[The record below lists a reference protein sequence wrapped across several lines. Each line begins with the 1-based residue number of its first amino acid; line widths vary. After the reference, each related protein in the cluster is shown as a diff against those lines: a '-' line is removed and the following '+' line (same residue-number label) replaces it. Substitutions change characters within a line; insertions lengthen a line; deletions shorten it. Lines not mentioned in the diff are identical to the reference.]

1 MTYLSYSDYC
11 RCLFGITVQKV
22 AMDGGFTCPNRDGTH
37 GTTGC
42 TFRNGTPGTT
52 GCTFR
57 DGCVVPKWNG
67 CGRKTPL
74 PPPLP

>member
-22 AMDGGFTCPNRDGTH
+22 AVDGGFTCPNRDGTH

-42 TFRNGTPGTT
+42 TLRN
-52 GCTFR
+52 
-57 DGCVVPKWNG
+57 GCVVPKWNG